1 LPRERI
7 RSRRASL
14 NRAGAHRQGIRTTYS
29 TEADVTAAVEEWLM
43 TVTDRYVVKDE
54 FQEFTAT
61 TRRVD
66 EEAHPAR
73 QAGPW

>member
-1 LPRERI
+1 MLLSTAPVPIVKGFEP
-7 RSRRASL
+7 
-14 NRAGAHRQGIRTTYS
+14 TYS
-29 TEADVTAAVEEWLM
+29 TEADVSAAVEEWFM
-43 TVTDRYVVKDE
+43 TVTDRYVVNAE

-73 QAGPW
+73 QAGQW

>member
-1 LPRERI
+1 
-7 RSRRASL
+7 
-14 NRAGAHRQGIRTTYS
+14 
-29 TEADVTAAVEEWLM
+29 M